1 MDPYFLLLLTE
12 FLGSPDRRALGA
24 LVSEVRVDEVAD
36 DLRPLRLCA
45 LAALEV
51 PVAFLV
57 EEVDALAGVFF
68 AVTRPDSC
76 FGPFAPAD
84 VAFPDD
90 DFFPFVVGFTSSF
103 SCSW

>member
-51 PVAFLV
+51 PAALLV
-57 EEVDALAGVFF
+57 EEIDALAGDFF
-68 AVTRPDSC
+68 AVVRPDSC
-76 FGPFAPAD
+76 FDPLAPGAWG
-84 VAFPDD
+84 FPDD
-90 DFFPFVVGFTSSF
+90 DFFPVVVGFTTSF